1 MEVYEALKN
10 EAVKAL
16 EAIEAD
22 KITAITINRQEDTLT
37 ERTLHISIRTL
48 RDEPQEEPEEEISF
62 YG

>member
-16 EAIEAD
+16 EAIETN
-22 KITAITINRQEDTLT
+22 KITAITISRQEETLT
-37 ERTLHISIRTL
+37 ERTLQISIRTL
-48 RDEPQEEPEEEISF
+48 RDETQEEPEEEISF

>member
-16 EAIEAD
+16 ERIEAD
-22 KITAITINRQEDTLT
+22 KITAITISRQEETLT
-37 ERTLHISIRTL
+37 ERTLQISIRTL
-48 RDEPQEEPEEEISF
+48 RDELQEEPEEEISF

>member
-16 EAIEAD
+16 ERIEAD
-22 KITAITINRQEDTLT
+22 KITAITISRQEETLT
-37 ERTLHISIRTL
+37 ERTLQISIRTL
-48 RDEPQEEPEEEISF
+48 RDELQEETEEEISF